1 MGDLSHCTRSLAAM
15 ENLLIKLQ
23 AYRTIISEVNDKRR
37 SKEDAVIKENPIYAQ
52 MKKGS
57 TVEDDEVDTEITLE
71 QKGQEGE
78 SDDNDDVF
86 KESQLDEDQ
95 LPPVEFYDHVNCAD
109 CSCVISL
116 GNDCVMNLAAIQHFA
131 EDSTTRL
138 HKLFSTREK
147 VKEKARELENIEW
160 GASN

>member
-1 MGDLSHCTRSLAAM
+1 
-15 ENLLIKLQ
+15 
-23 AYRTIISEVNDKRR
+23 
-37 SKEDAVIKENPIYAQ
+37 

-57 TVEDDEVDTEITLE
+57 TVVNDEGDTEVTLE
-71 QKGQEGE
+71 QTGQEDE
-78 SDDNDDVF
+78 SDHHDDVLN
-86 KESQLDEDQ
+86 ESQIDEDQ
-95 LPPVEFYDHVNCAD
+95 LPPVEFYNHVNCAD

-138 HKLFSTREK
+138 HKLFSIREK